1 MKIINN
7 IRLYRPFKDDGIND
21 LFHVKIEDGKIT
33 AIHKGLSEE
42 QGAHV
47 IDGKQKVM
55 SAAFND
61 SHMHLLRYGIMKK
74 EIDFRD
80 IISWEEMKKTVHHA
94 FHQHDLEDHDW
105 IVGNGID
112 DSQFEDIDHLLTAE
126 DLEEFDYDKPMFFLH
141 NDDHECLVN
150 RKAMEII
157 REENIFEEKHEGCIQ
172 KDENGNWTGRFNDTA
187 LHLIKFHF
195 RQKGKQ
201 DMYEA
206 VKDSIPHLLKVGITS
221 VHTDDLNISTSF
233 PDLWNAY
240 TELER
245 KGELKITVH
254 LHVFIYNLEDLKNFL
269 SSFSKRTGDGTE
281 RVKVG
286 AIKLFLDG
294 TQRLHTAALR
304 QPYHD
309 KPETS
314 GVLNYSQKELDEL
327 VQLAHQNRM
336 QVAMH
341 AIGDRTVEQSLNSLE
356 KVRVEDLRHRII
368 HAQVLAP
375 DLLERLQK
383 IKPYLEIQPGFLMSE
398 YNKTAKWVGKEQEKY
413 CNAWKT
419 VDSLQIPYTGSSD
432 APISSMDP
440 HINIFAGVNR
450 TDQQGN
456 PKGGWMPEEKLSID
470 ACYKSY
476 TETPAYLEF
485 KEKEKGKLEE
495 GYEADFLFL
504 SHHPKEVAPMELKNI
519 QVLET
524 WIKGNKVWEAS
535 ESLKIKA

>member
-7 IRLYRPFKDDGIND
+7 IRLYRPFKNDGIND
-21 LFHVKIEDGKIT
+21 LYHVEVKEGKIS
-33 AIHKGLSEE
+33 AIRKGLSKE

-74 EIDFRD
+74 EIDFRP
-80 IISWEEMKKTVHHA
+80 ITSWEEMKKTVHHA
-94 FHQHDLEDHDW
+94 FHQRDLEDHDW

-112 DSQFEDIDHLLTAE
+112 DSQFQDIDHLLTAE

-150 RKAMEII
+150 KKAMEVIK
-157 REENIFEEKHEGCIQ
+157 EENIFEEKHEGCIQ

-201 DMYEA
+201 EMYEA

-240 TELER
+240 TELEK

-309 KPETS
+309 KLETS
-314 GVLNYSQKELDEL
+314 GVLNYSQQELDEL

-341 AIGDRTVEQSLNSLE
+341 AIGDRTVEQALHSLE

-375 DLLERLQK
+375 DLLERLQQV
-383 IKPYLEIQPGFLMSE
+383 KPYLEIQPGFIMSE
-398 YNKTAKWVGKEQEKY
+398 YNKTAKWVGEEQEKY

-456 PKGGWMPEEKLSID
+456 PEGGWIPEEKLGID
-470 ACYKSY
+470 AWYKSY

-485 KEKEKGKLEE
+485 KEQEKGKLEE

-504 SHHPKEVAPMELKNI
+504 SHHPKEVVPMELKNI
-519 QVLET
+519 RVLET

-535 ESLKIKA
+535 ESL